1 MGHWHQEKPWNSAQV
16 RCRLDGMQIS
26 RLHGWVSEKSKRYY
40 NIPQLNYTCVNR
52 FFFAFTGLVDFN
64 EIESYMARIRLQN
77 GGVKVLFPLLSV
89 SDVVLDAQFERHCI
103 SCDIECEEEIQPFPS
118 GTAMWFI
125 CTARWLGMCV
135 VWCFGYT
142 RNLI

>member
-1 MGHWHQEKPWNSAQV
+1 
-16 RCRLDGMQIS
+16 
-26 RLHGWVSEKSKRYY
+26 
-40 NIPQLNYTCVNR
+40 
-52 FFFAFTGLVDFN
+52 
-64 EIESYMARIRLQN
+64 MARIRLQN